1 MGKVW
6 KPVLGKSR
14 IGFQTSSLACEHNPW
29 HHWPAIAQRW
39 RHDTRRWPWSAC
51 SLHSHSENDIS
62 EAETYLPRFPSASE
76 RTRSNFTS
84 HLLFILPSILHLPKS
99 SQTWTWVQIRAP
111 PVTSRV
117 SSRQTQILQAL
128 RLASRTE
135 GVVSNLQSCYGNQ
148 IRDARKFLAEHLHHE
163 GLLQMSAPW
172 PVHSLHGNCKL
183 IQNI

>member
-29 HHWPAIAQRW
+29 HRIVM
-39 RHDTRRWPWSAC
+39 RRWAWSAC

-76 RTRSNFTS
+76 RTRSDFTS
-84 HLLFILPSILHLPKS
+84 HLLFILLSILHLPKS
-99 SQTWTWVQIRAP
+99 SQIWTWVQIRAP

-128 RLASRTE
+128 RFASRTE

-148 IRDARKFLAEHLHHE
+148 IRDAQKVPGRTSASRRISANVSSLACTL
-163 GLLQMSAPW
+163 SPW
-172 PVHSLHGNCKL
+172 
-183 IQNI
+183 